1 MPSTFA
7 WLDYCESERQ
17 KALDVIQA
25 FGDQGTLDELGI
37 GTTRDALADLLFPGT
52 STIQTRARYHLF
64 IPWIYQDLER
74 ERARGRHNSKRAV
87 EQEARSREITLIH
100 ALASSS
106 DSHGTIGVEARSRLR
121 RLPSSVYW
129 NGMGQWGIRLF
140 VGTQDQYHET
150 LARSP
155 DRLSVQADEGI
166 TGLRPANWHPGLPPR
181 PDDFPRRAGFSLS
194 MPEAEY
200 LQDRIMARN
209 PGTLLAFLADR
220 GHASTDIQ
228 FPWNHPQFGDF
239 PARLQLQL
247 RHSRNFSETLHGA
260 ALLYNLMLAE
270 KLSSTK
276 LEDDYRHRL
285 SRWAAMIG
293 ERHRELAG
301 WDLEGMWAAAEADEP
316 RVPQHSKRFI
326 REWVQLVLEKDDPA
340 RVVEDDQART
350 LIRNRERF
358 LKKNLAR
365 LHNQRA
371 LELWSGKSGTD
382 RLDFRWKV
390 VQQLIEDIRRPLVGG
405 EGHA

>member
-1 MPSTFA
+1 
-7 WLDYCESERQ
+7 
-17 KALDVIQA
+17 
-25 FGDQGTLDELGI
+25 
-37 GTTRDALADLLFPGT
+37 TTRDALADLLFPGT

-64 IPWIYQDLER
+64 IPWIYQEIEC
-74 ERARGRHNSKRAV
+74 ERARGRHPSKRVV
-87 EQEARSREITLIH
+87 EQEARSREINLIH

-106 DSHGTIGVEARSRLR
+106 DSRGTIGIEARSRLR

-129 NGMGQWGIRLF
+129 NGMSQWGIRLF
-140 VGTQDQYHET
+140 VGTQDQYHES

-155 DRLSVQADEGI
+155 DRLSAQAEEGM
-166 TGLRPANWHPGLPPR
+166 TAPRPVNWHPGLPLR
-181 PDDFPRRAGFSLS
+181 PDDFPRRAEFALSLS
-194 MPEAEY
+194 EAEY

-220 GHASTDIQ
+220 GHASTDID
-228 FPWNHPQFGDF
+228 FPWNHPQFGDL

-247 RHSRNFSETLHGA
+247 QHSRNFSETLYGA

-276 LEDDYRHRL
+276 LENDYRYSL
-285 SRWAAMIG
+285 SRWAAMIE
-293 ERHRELAG
+293 ERHKELAE
-301 WDLEGMWAAAEADEP
+301 WELEDMWAMAEADEP

-326 REWVQLVLEKDDPA
+326 RDWVQLVLAKDDPA
-340 RVVEDDQART
+340 RVVEDEQARI
-350 LIRNRERF
+350 LISNRERF

-365 LHNQRA
+365 LHNPRA

-390 VQQLIEDIRRPLVGG
+390 VQQLVEDIRRPLV
-405 EGHA
+405 EGDGDA

>member
-1 MPSTFA
+1 MASTFA
-7 WLDYCESERQ
+7 WLDYCESERR

-64 IPWIYQDLER
+64 IPWIYQELER
-74 ERARGRHNSKRAV
+74 ERARDRNNSKRAV
-87 EQEARSREITLIH
+87 EQEARSREIALIH

-106 DSHGTIGVEARSRLR
+106 DSRGTIGVEARSRLR

-129 NGMGQWGIRLF
+129 NGMCQWGIRLF
-140 VGTQDQYHET
+140 VGTQDQYHES

-155 DRLSVQADEGI
+155 DRLSAQAGEGLP
-166 TGLRPANWHPGLPPR
+166 GPRLANWHPGLPPR

-194 MPEAEY
+194 LPEAEY
-200 LQDRIMARN
+200 LQDRILARN

-239 PARLQLQL
+239 PPRLQLQL
-247 RHSRNFSETLHGA
+247 RHSRNFSETVHGA
-260 ALLYNLMLAE
+260 SLLYNLMLAE

-276 LEDDYRHRL
+276 LQDDYRHSL
-285 SRWAAMIG
+285 SRWAAMIE

-326 REWVQLVLEKDDPA
+326 RQWVQLVLAKDDPA
-340 RVVEDDQART
+340 GVVEDEQART

-365 LHNQRA
+365 LHNPRA
-371 LELWSGKSGTD
+371 LEMWSGKSGTD

-390 VQQLIEDIRRPLVGG
+390 VQQLIEDIRRPLVKG